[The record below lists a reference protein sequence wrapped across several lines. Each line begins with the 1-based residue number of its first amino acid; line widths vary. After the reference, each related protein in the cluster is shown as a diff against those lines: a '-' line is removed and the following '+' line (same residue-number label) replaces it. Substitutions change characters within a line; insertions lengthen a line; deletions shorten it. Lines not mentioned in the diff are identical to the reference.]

1 MKRNPSQGQFNKEI
15 SSKIDI
21 DIVSCP
27 NMICEIHG
35 ENRKN
40 VLTLV
45 TNLWIISFKD
55 ALFRFKSRMKFSRFP

>member
-1 MKRNPSQGQFNKEI
+1 MSRFVVVVRRMAEVKRNPSQGQFNKEI

-35 ENRKN
+35 ENRNN
-40 VLTLV
+40 VSSSA
-45 TNLWIISFKD
+45 SF
-55 ALFRFKSRMKFSRFP
+55 FSFGRIL